1 MAMTALAP
9 AITRS
14 KEIFAEK
21 TSQVALK
28 LVPDLSD
35 GKQADRK
42 FFAIFVSVIGGI
54 GLMLL
59 LLINTLL
66 AQDAFELTSL
76 KLEAKLVSDER
87 EAIARQIDKLS
98 SPEALAKSA
107 TDLGM
112 KPSENPTFLSLDKP
126 VLEEEEVIEVPV
138 KNG

>member
-1 MAMTALAP
+1 MAMTAFAP

-14 KEIFAEK
+14 KEILAEK
-21 TSQVALK
+21 SSQVVLK
-28 LVPDLSD
+28 LVPDISS

-42 FFAIFVSVIGGI
+42 FFAKFVTVVGVI
-54 GLMLL
+54 GLMFL

-87 EAIARQIDKLS
+87 EAIARQMDKLS
-98 SPEALAKSA
+98 SPDALARAA
-107 TDLGM
+107 TELGM
-112 KPSENPTFLSLDKP
+112 KPSENPTFLSLDEP
-126 VLEEEEVIEVPV
+126 VIEVPV

>member
-1 MAMTALAP
+1 MTAFAP

-14 KEIFAEK
+14 KEILAEK
-21 TSQVALK
+21 SSQVVLK
-28 LVPDLSD
+28 LVPDISS
-35 GKQADRK
+35 GKQANRK
-42 FFAIFVSVIGGI
+42 FFARFVTVVGVI
-54 GLMLL
+54 GLMFL

-66 AQDAFELTSL
+66 AQDAFELTGL

-87 EAIARQIDKLS
+87 EAIARQIDKIS

-126 VLEEEEVIEVPV
+126 ITEVPV

>member
-1 MAMTALAP
+1 MAMTAFAP

-21 TSQVALK
+21 SSQVVLK
-28 LVPDLSD
+28 LVPDISS
-35 GKQADRK
+35 GKQADRR
-42 FFAIFVSVIGGI
+42 FFATFVTVVGVI
-54 GLMLL
+54 GLMFL

-87 EAIARQIDKLS
+87 EAIARQMDKLS
-98 SPEALAKSA
+98 SPDALARAA
-107 TDLGM
+107 TELGM

-126 VLEEEEVIEVPV
+126 VIEVPV

>member
-1 MAMTALAP
+1 MAMTAFTP

-21 TSQVALK
+21 SSQVVLK
-28 LVPDLSD
+28 LVPDLSS

-42 FFAIFVSVIGGI
+42 FFATFVTVVGAI
-54 GLMLL
+54 GLMFL

-66 AQDAFELTSL
+66 AQDAFELTGL

-87 EAIARQIDKLS
+87 EAIARQMDKLS
-98 SPEALAKSA
+98 SPDALAKAA

-112 KPSENPTFLSLDKP
+112 KPSETPTFLSLDKP
-126 VLEEEEVIEVPV
+126 VIEIPV

>member
-1 MAMTALAP
+1 MTALAP

-28 LVPDLSD
+28 LVPNVSD

-42 FFAIFVSVIGGI
+42 FFAIFVSVVGGI

-126 VLEEEEVIEVPV
+126 LLVEEVIEVPV

>member
-42 FFAIFVSVIGGI
+42 FFAIFVSAVGGI

-66 AQDAFELTSL
+66 AQDAFELTNL
-76 KLEAKLVSDER
+76 KLEAKLVADQR
-87 EAIARQIDKLS
+87 DAINRRIDS
-98 SPEALAKSA
+98 HAAPDALAHKA
-107 TDLGM
+107 EALGM
-112 KPSENPTFLSLDKP
+112 KPSETPIFLNLTPTG
-126 VLEEEEVIEVPV
+126 EVTR
-138 KNG
+138 G

>member
-1 MAMTALAP
+1 MSIAALAQQ
-9 AITRS
+9 TRERVTTHS
-14 KEIFAEK
+14 SRVLLMIVPQATEGVQATHKYFAK
-21 TSQVALK
+21 FLTIVA
-28 LVPDLSD
+28 
-35 GKQADRK
+35 
-42 FFAIFVSVIGGI
+42 VIGF
-54 GLMLL
+54 LSLL
-59 LLINTLL
+59 GVRTLL

-126 VLEEEEVIEVPV
+126 LLEEEVIEAPV

>member
-42 FFAIFVSVIGGI
+42 FFATFVSVVGGI
-54 GLMLL
+54 GLMFL

-87 EAIARQIDKLS
+87 EALARQIDKLS

-107 TDLGM
+107 TALGM

-126 VLEEEEVIEVPV
+126 VIEVAV

>member
-1 MAMTALAP
+1 
-9 AITRS
+9 
-14 KEIFAEK
+14 
-21 TSQVALK
+21 
-28 LVPDLSD
+28 
-35 GKQADRK
+35 
-42 FFAIFVSVIGGI
+42 
-54 GLMLL
+54 MLL

-66 AQDAFELTSL
+66 VQDAFELTNL

-107 TDLGM
+107 TAIGM

-126 VLEEEEVIEVPV
+126 VIEVPL

>member
-1 MAMTALAP
+1 MAMTAFAP

-21 TSQVALK
+21 SSQVVLK
-28 LVPDLSD
+28 LVPDISS

-42 FFAIFVSVIGGI
+42 FFATFVTVVGVI
-54 GLMLL
+54 GLMFL

-87 EAIARQIDKLS
+87 EAIARQMDKLS
-98 SPEALAKSA
+98 SPDALARAA
-107 TDLGM
+107 TELGM

-126 VLEEEEVIEVPV
+126 VIEAPV

>member
-1 MAMTALAP
+1 MTMTAFAP
-9 AITRS
+9 SITRS

-21 TSQVALK
+21 SSQVVLK
-28 LVPDLSD
+28 LVPDISS

-42 FFAIFVSVIGGI
+42 FFAKFVTVVGVI
-54 GLMLL
+54 GLMFL

-87 EAIARQIDKLS
+87 EAIARQMDKLS
-98 SPEALAKSA
+98 SPDALARAA
-107 TDLGM
+107 TELGM

-126 VLEEEEVIEVPV
+126 VIEVPV

>member
-1 MAMTALAP
+1 MAMTAFAP
-9 AITRS
+9 AIIRS

-21 TSQVALK
+21 SSQVVLK
-28 LVPDLSD
+28 LVPDISS

-42 FFAIFVSVIGGI
+42 FFAKFVTVVGVI
-54 GLMLL
+54 GLMFL

-87 EAIARQIDKLS
+87 EAIARQMDKLS
-98 SPEALAKSA
+98 SPDALARAA
-107 TDLGM
+107 TELGM

-126 VLEEEEVIEVPV
+126 VTEVHV

>member
-1 MAMTALAP
+1 MAMTAFAP

-21 TSQVALK
+21 STQVVLK
-28 LVPDLSD
+28 LVPDMSS

-42 FFAIFVSVIGGI
+42 YFARFVTVVGVI
-54 GLMLL
+54 GLMFL

-98 SPEALAKSA
+98 SPDALAKAA
-107 TDLGM
+107 TNLGM
-112 KPSENPTFLSLDKP
+112 KPSETPTFLSLDKP
-126 VLEEEEVIEVPV
+126 VIEMPV

>member
-42 FFAIFVSVIGGI
+42 FFAIFVSVVGGI

-107 TDLGM
+107 TALGM
-112 KPSENPTFLSLDKP
+112 KPSENPTFLSLDKL
-126 VLEEEEVIEVPV
+126 VLDKTVIKVPV

>member
-1 MAMTALAP
+1 MTALAP

-42 FFAIFVSVIGGI
+42 FFATFVSVVGGI

-107 TDLGM
+107 TALGM
-112 KPSENPTFLSLDKP
+112 KPSENPTFLSLDNLVLDKP
-126 VLEEEEVIEVPV
+126 VIKVPV

>member
-1 MAMTALAP
+1 MAMTAFAP

-21 TSQVALK
+21 SSQVVLK
-28 LVPDLSD
+28 LVPDISS

-42 FFAIFVSVIGGI
+42 FFAKFVTVVGVI
-54 GLMLL
+54 GLMFL

-87 EAIARQIDKLS
+87 EAIARQMDKLS
-98 SPEALAKSA
+98 SPDALAKAA
-107 TDLGM
+107 TELGM

-126 VLEEEEVIEVPV
+126 VIEVPV

>member
-1 MAMTALAP
+1 MTALAP

-28 LVPDLSD
+28 LVPNVSD

-42 FFAIFVSVIGGI
+42 FFAIFVSVVGGI

-66 AQDAFELTSL
+66 AQDAFELTNL

-87 EAIARQIDKLS
+87 EAIARQIDKIS

-107 TDLGM
+107 TALGM
-112 KPSENPTFLSLDKP
+112 KPSENPTFLSLDNAVIEK
-126 VLEEEEVIEVPV
+126 EVIEVPV